1 MCSNVDIYLSLVDTL
16 LSHIEAHV
24 SADTDISLRHRDLYQ
39 TWMSVSLRDRYVR
52 HRYLKTDLRHRYL
65 NTDMFV
71 SQSQITVTGPVGP

>member
-1 MCSNVDIYLSLVDTL
+1 MCSNVDIHLSLVDTL
-16 LSHIEAHV
+16 LSYIEGHV
-24 SADTDISLRHRDLYQ
+24 SADTDMSVRDRDVYQ

-71 SQSQITVTGPVGP
+71 SQSMITVTGPVGP